1 MINGITA
8 TIPIAYGICVLF
20 SAVVLICYLR
30 FVKEKHIWLLLM
42 IISVFVVNVGYLCLS
57 LSPTLNHA
65 LMANRIAYLGN
76 VFQPVFMLLTVAN
89 LCRVEIKKPL
99 AAIMLGF
106 SSAMLIS
113 AFTMGVLPW
122 FYKTVD
128 YAVVDGVVKLI
139 KTYGMLHS
147 VYIAYVVILTLAV
160 ITITIHSI
168 VHKKLVFYRYIIMV
182 VFISSTNVVVWLAEQ
197 FARGN
202 YELLSASYIFT
213 CVLLVLLYAEFS
225 ENGLL
230 DSYKTVIETIPGEQK
245 APVESIETDENTS
258 CEIDFNNS
266 ETLTNICNYYAENK
280 ILTKRETEVLALILQ
295 GYNRKTVSEK
305 LFITENTTK
314 THFSKIYEKLEV
326 SGKKELKQKINE
338 NAAGILEIE

>member
-1 MINGITA
+1 
-8 TIPIAYGICVLF
+8 
-20 SAVVLICYLR
+20 
-30 FVKEKHIWLLLM
+30 
-42 IISVFVVNVGYLCLS
+42 
-57 LSPTLNHA
+57 
-65 LMANRIAYLGN
+65 MA
-76 VFQPVFMLLTVAN
+76 
-89 LCRVEIKKPL
+89 
-99 AAIMLGF
+99 
-106 SSAMLIS
+106 
-113 AFTMGVLPW
+113 
-122 FYKTVD
+122 
-128 YAVVDGVVKLI
+128 
-139 KTYGMLHS
+139 
-147 VYIAYVVILTLAV
+147 
-160 ITITIHSI
+160 
-168 VHKKLVFYRYIIMV
+168 
-182 VFISSTNVVVWLAEQ
+182 VFISSTNVFVWLAEQ

-213 CVLLVLLYAEFS
+213 CVLLVLLYAEVS

-266 ETLTNICNYYAENK
+266 ETLTNICNYYSENK

-338 NAAGILEIE
+338 NAADILEIE